1 MKTYSK
7 IWRIATGQRERYTTG
22 CMLDYNDFKEHYKMI
37 AINLSKRQAFNV
49 DPKAIHQMSFSGNVD
64 GANDRI
70 MSFINDEAK
79 QTILVF

>member
-1 MKTYSK
+1 
-7 IWRIATGQRERYTTG
+7 
-22 CMLDYNDFKEHYKMI
+22 MLDYNDFKEHYKMI
-37 AINLSKRQAFNV
+37 AINLSKRQSFNV

-79 QTILVF
+79 ETILVF